1 MGFHGIEM
9 NARLSAQRRNGMRQK
24 GIQNILKQKALILV
38 ICAFGIVA
46 VSYGVAKG
54 NNAVFIIGIVF
65 VIAGYLL
72 IRRRIKEHIRERS

>member
-1 MGFHGIEM
+1 ME
-9 NARLSAQRRNGMRQK
+9 QK
-24 GIQNILKQKALILV
+24 SIGHSVRQKALILI
-38 ICAFGIVA
+38 ICALGIVA

-54 NNAVFIIGIVF
+54 NNAVFIVGIVF